1 MILGKVIKSI
11 KRDDIEFIPVIE
23 PASCSIT
30 KADIYSDSTGRS
42 AETGVLIAYLIRKN
56 VYTIRL
62 EYYGDNSQISQ
73 IENMINSDVL
83 EVTFF
88 ENGNYITKTMYPSD
102 REKTVDFLTAKMQG
116 RYTLSFSLV
125 EY

>member
-1 MILGKVIKSI
+1 MGKVIKSI

-30 KADIYSDSTGRS
+30 KVDIYSDSTGRS

-102 REKTVDFLTAKMQG
+102 REKTVNFITPELKG
-116 RYTLSFSLV
+116 RCTLSFSLV

>member
-1 MILGKVIKSI
+1 MSKSIKSI
-11 KRDDIEFIPVIE
+11 KRDDIVFTPVIE
-23 PASCSIT
+23 AASYSIT
-30 KADIYSDSTGRS
+30 KSDIYSDSTGRS

-102 REKTVDFLTAKMQG
+102 REKTIDFLTEKMQG

>member
-1 MILGKVIKSI
+1 MGKVIKSI

-102 REKTVDFLTAKMQG
+102 REKTVNFITPELKG
-116 RYTLSFSLV
+116 RCTLSFSLV